1 MLPLTMMHHNHEM
14 KSYTYLWQR
23 LAWCSVYT
31 EDNSTEQQLHF
42 LSLLSFPF
50 PPFDS
55 LIFFLFCALDFLIHP
70 SHKGQRRG
78 SEELRTLPISVKV
91 QKGQTNYLSSNLE
104 NNCWQ
109 RWALRMIKSNLHVLP
124 EAWHTHHYNI
134 LLQDNVYQHW
144 TISDRLKLNN
154 LNYQLTRGT
163 GEAYYI
169 RLLTNT

>member
-31 EDNSTEQQLHF
+31 EENSTEQQLHF
-42 LSLLSFPF
+42 RSLLSFPF

-55 LIFFLFCALDFLIHP
+55 LIFIFFFCALDFLIHP

-91 QKGQTNYLSSNLE
+91 QKRQTNYVSSNLE

-109 RWALRMIKSNLHVLP
+109 RWALRMIKSNLHVRKKHDTP
-124 EAWHTHHYNI
+124 I
-134 LLQDNVYQHW
+134 I
-144 TISDRLKLNN
+144 TISFCRIMCINIEQFQID
-154 LNYQLTRGT
+154 
-163 GEAYYI
+163 
-169 RLLTNT
+169 

>member
-1 MLPLTMMHHNHEM
+1 MLTLPTYFNEENVDVQFHSYSILTLLVIFLLEKHLTLPLTMMHHNHEM

-55 LIFFLFCALDFLIHP
+55 LIFFLFCELDFLIHP

-91 QKGQTNYLSSNLE
+91 QKGQTNYVSSNL
-104 NNCWQ
+104 
-109 RWALRMIKSNLHVLP
+109 AK
-124 EAWHTHHYNI
+124 WHKKKKFTKYDYHH
-134 LLQDNVYQHW
+134 
-144 TISDRLKLNN
+144 
-154 LNYQLTRGT
+154 
-163 GEAYYI
+163 
-169 RLLTNT
+169 